1 MENGFILERDSKR
14 EEKRQRRRRGE
25 IKQKN
30 GLFELRHAHSE
41 VSSSTKLAK
50 TAFFRQP

>member
-14 EEKRQRRRRGE
+14 EEKRQRRRGE